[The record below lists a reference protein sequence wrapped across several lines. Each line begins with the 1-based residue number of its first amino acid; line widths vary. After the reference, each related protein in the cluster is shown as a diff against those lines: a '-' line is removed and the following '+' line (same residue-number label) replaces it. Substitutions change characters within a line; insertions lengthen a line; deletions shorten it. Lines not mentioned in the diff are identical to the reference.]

1 MFRMKTSML
10 MMMTRQAIER
20 WVGARPF
27 NWVANWIDWYLKVKL
42 LFCCVEIRIMH
53 FRILATTATTRRGRS
68 IYAICTHLKHQRAEI
83 KKTNPLILLK
93 TQNFPKNFG
102 NYCNYISRAQDNFF
116 QPHWIHHI
124 PAGGTGKYNGIAISS
139 CLQPIVQT
147 NVADCVSKR
156 RRMVGVKG
164 EITMCCC
171 CSLQCKYR
179 GTYSR
184 MNWACCRVPRWQFI
198 WQGDFLLIFQ
208 LKLTMKHFLFFRC
221 FCCSC
226 IAFIVAPKKFK
237 HLNI

>member
-1 MFRMKTSML
+1 
-10 MMMTRQAIER
+10 MMTRQAIER

-124 PAGGTGKYNGIAISS
+124 PAGGTGKYNEIAISS

-147 NVADCVSKR
+147 NVADCVCRSDDEWWGSK
-156 RRMVGVKG
+156 VKSQCAAVAACSVSIG
-164 EITMCCC
+164 EPILEWIGHVVASPDDNSFDRGIFYSFSSSSWLWNTS
-171 CSLQCKYR
+171 CSFAA
-179 GTYSR
+179 S
-184 MNWACCRVPRWQFI
+184 A
-198 WQGDFLLIFQ
+198 
-208 LKLTMKHFLFFRC
+208 
-221 FCCSC
+221 
-226 IAFIVAPKKFK
+226 AVASHSLSPPK
-237 HLNI
+237 NINTST